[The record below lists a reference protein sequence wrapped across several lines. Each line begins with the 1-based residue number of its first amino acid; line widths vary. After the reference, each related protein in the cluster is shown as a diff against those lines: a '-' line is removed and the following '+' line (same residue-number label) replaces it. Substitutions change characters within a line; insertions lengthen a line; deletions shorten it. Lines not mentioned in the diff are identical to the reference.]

1 MAWLPDDFAHPVRV
15 DLPTGD
21 HLRPMRA
28 DDVDLDHPAVM
39 GSRERLWAVY
49 GAAWGWPPA
58 TMTVE
63 QDRED
68 LEHHEREIAAQETF
82 LYGVF
87 DAGETR
93 LLGCV
98 YLDPPEPTAT
108 DGADVVTSWWVV
120 DELAGSEL
128 ERTLDAFVP
137 RWLVTDWP
145 FTSVRTAVA
154 TGG

>member
-1 MAWLPDDFAHPVRV
+1 MAWLPDDFAHPERV
-15 DLPTGD
+15 GLPTGD

-28 DDVDLDHPAVM
+28 DDVDLDYPAVM

-49 GAAWGWPPA
+49 GEHWGWPPV

-68 LEHHEREIAAQETF
+68 LAHHEREIAAHETF

-87 DAGETR
+87 DPGETR

-98 YLDPPEPTAT
+98 YLDPPESDPA

-120 DELAGSEL
+120 DDAVGTDL
-128 ERTLDAFVP
+128 ERALERFVP

-145 FTSVRTAVA
+145 FRSPRPAVA
-154 TGG
+154 AGG